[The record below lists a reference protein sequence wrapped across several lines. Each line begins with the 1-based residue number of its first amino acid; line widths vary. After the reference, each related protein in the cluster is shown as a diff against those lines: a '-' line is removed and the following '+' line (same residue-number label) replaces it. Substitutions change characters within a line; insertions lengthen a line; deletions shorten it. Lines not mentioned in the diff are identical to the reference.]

1 MNLTQFGLVSS
12 IYTLGGL
19 LGALSAGTCSTKF
32 GRLVTMRLIAIFFI
46 LGPAFESLA
55 NSFAV
60 ISVGRFLSGLGAG
73 GAIVVVPIYIAEVA
87 PPKEK
92 GLFGALTQ
100 VMVNLGIVAAQL
112 LGNFLSKDQLW
123 RIVLAVAGGL
133 GLLQMV
139 GLIFV
144 PESPKWLAENRR
156 PQRARRVLRSI
167 RGQELNIDDEVKAWN
182 IDSSAEDI
190 SEEESLLSAPAGSHP
205 SPTPKAATSSI
216 GILSALTQ
224 PTYRQATIA
233 VVVVM
238 FTQQFTGINSIVMY
252 SVSLLSSLLPTTAG
266 LITVAVSTLNLIMTI
281 LFAPLIDKVGRK
293 RCLLLSIGGMFL
305 SALLLAIGIGLSI
318 KALSIIATLTFVSS
332 FALGLGPVPYILSTE
347 LVGPEAIGATQSW
360 ALAANWIGTFVVAQ
374 FFPILNHTLGKGR
387 VYYVF
392 AALAILLGLFIAW
405 YVPETKG
412 KEGADEVWGRKVAR
426 RMEDNE
432 ADSRSD

>member
-1 MNLTQFGLVSS
+1 M
-12 IYTLGGL
+12 
-19 LGALSAGTCSTKF
+19 
-32 GRLVTMRLIAIFFI
+32 
-46 LGPAFESLA
+46 
-55 NSFAV
+55 
-60 ISVGRFLSGLGAG
+60 
-73 GAIVVVPIYIAEVA
+73 
-87 PPKEK
+87 
-92 GLFGALTQ
+92 
-100 VMVNLGIVAAQL
+100 
-112 LGNFLSKDQLW
+112 
-123 RIVLAVAGGL
+123 
-133 GLLQMV
+133 
-139 GLIFV
+139 
-144 PESPKWLAENRR
+144 
-156 PQRARRVLRSI
+156 
-167 RGQELNIDDEVKAWN
+167 
-182 IDSSAEDI
+182 
-190 SEEESLLSAPAGSHP
+190 
-205 SPTPKAATSSI
+205 
-216 GILSALTQ
+216 
-224 PTYRQATIA
+224 
-233 VVVVM
+233 VVM